1 MVGERRLIHVP
12 HRILPGFLRTA
23 PFAGPASSAPAVSPM
38 NTDDPL
44 PTRRS
49 LLKRLKNTADQASWE
64 EFDRMYRGLLRGVAR
79 RSGLNELETSEAV
92 QETLITV
99 AKKLP
104 EFHYQPGK
112 DSFKGWLLQIVRW
125 KVSDQLRQR
134 PPTEVELAGDGESKL
149 THLEDT
155 AEAPHDFEMIWNTE
169 WERHLVSQALARVK
183 RQVNP
188 EHYAIYHLH
197 VIEAHTASEVRQI
210 LGVGIAAIYLA
221 KHRVGSAVQREVQK
235 LRLLDD

>member
-1 MVGERRLIHVP
+1 
-12 HRILPGFLRTA
+12 
-23 PFAGPASSAPAVSPM
+23 
-38 NTDDPL
+38 
-44 PTRRS
+44 
-49 LLKRLKNTADQASWE
+49 
-64 EFDRMYRGLLRGVAR
+64 
-79 RSGLNELETSEAV
+79 
-92 QETLITV
+92 
-99 AKKLP
+99 
-104 EFHYQPGK
+104 
-112 DSFKGWLLQIVRW
+112 
-125 KVSDQLRQR
+125 
-134 PPTEVELAGDGESKL
+134 
-149 THLEDT
+149 
-155 AEAPHDFEMIWNTE
+155 MIWNTE